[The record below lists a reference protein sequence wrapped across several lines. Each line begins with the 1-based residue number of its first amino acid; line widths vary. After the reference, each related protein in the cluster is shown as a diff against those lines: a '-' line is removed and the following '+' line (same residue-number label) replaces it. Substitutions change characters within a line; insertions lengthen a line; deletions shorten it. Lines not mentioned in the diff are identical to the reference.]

1 MTKPVADIAVGSAS
15 NTARPTVDEGAS
27 GTARVTAAE
36 LSSAAETAPFSA
48 AETAPRLTLRAWM
61 RDHDDQWPF
70 VVMYLGASVLLS
82 ILISLF
88 WLLIVIG
95 VHFIFEYV
103 RQSHYRVGR
112 TDVLLH
118 ALWEVK
124 LDIGLAA
131 LAFAVALY
139 IDVILGVVG
148 LQAAGRVAV
157 AARFGARAA
166 AWERNLRTF
175 LLTVDEITRVSH
187 AAYILGARRRR
198 RLRAGTLTT
207 QNLATDSKPELP
219 ATPSQAVAVPAWQR
233 QWGWGDRIGIVLVSS
248 GVTLILLAPVLTPHD
263 IASSVALIV
272 DQLRPFP

>member
-1 MTKPVADIAVGSAS
+1 MTEPVADIAVGSAS

-88 WLLIVIG
+88 WLLVVIG

-157 AARFGARAA
+157 AARIGARAA

-187 AAYILGARRRR
+187 AAYMLGVRRRQR
-198 RLRAGTLTT
+198 VGTLTT
-207 QNLATDSKPELP
+207 QGPAPDSKPESP
-219 ATPSQAVAVPAWQR
+219 VSPSLAVAAPAWHR
-233 QWGWGDRIGIVLVSS
+233 QWGWGDRIGVVLVSG
-248 GVTLILLAPVLTPHD
+248 GVGLILLAPVLTQHD
-263 IASSVALIV
+263 IASTVALIME
-272 DQLRPFP
+272 QLRPFP